1 MTTTMLTRRSLLQ
14 SAAATA
20 ASGMGMPFV
29 NGVYAAGKLSCGFW
43 DHWVPGANEP
53 LGRLCREWAVKEKVD
68 LTVDFITSQGDKL
81 ALTATAE
88 GQARSGHDILQF
100 SDWYVAAQ
108 ADNLEPVDDLVTAL
122 IKEHGNVLLG
132 SEYIGRQQGRWIA
145 VPTGLQTTGLI
156 PCARIDYFKQ
166 FVGFDVTRMYPAGA
180 PPDKT
185 LTEAWTWDGFLTA
198 AQKCAAAGRPF
209 GMPLS
214 TWSDSVN
221 WVSAVFA
228 AQGAQLVDE
237 EGNVTVKSDAVR
249 EVLAWF
255 QKIVPSLPPSVFA
268 WDNAANNKWLISGQG
283 ALIMNPP
290 GAWAVAVRDA
300 PDVAQQ
306 LWTFHSPSGPK
317 GRFDPCNFGF
327 WGLWNFSTNKSAAK
341 SLLAYLSTRA
351 AVEQLVAGSRGV
363 DIPPYEKLRDFKTWA
378 EEQPPKGTL
387 YNYSPREGVTAFLA
401 GYPAPPGIG
410 TQMTT
415 QGTICK
421 MVAVCTQQG
430 KSIEDAVDF
439 AQSELEGFRRS

>member
-1 MTTTMLTRRSLLQ
+1 MATLMLTRRSLLA
-14 SAAATA
+14 SATA
-20 ASGMGMPFV
+20 AASGLSTPFV
-29 NGVYAAGKLSCGFW
+29 HGAYAAGKLSCGFW

-53 LGRLCREWAVKEKVD
+53 LARLCREWADKEKVD

-88 GQARSGHDILQF
+88 GQARSGHDILQL
-100 SDWYVAAQ
+100 SDWYAAAQ

-122 IKEHGNVLLG
+122 IKEHGKVLLG

-145 VPTGLQTTGLI
+145 VPTGLQTTGQI

-166 FVGFDVTRMYPAGA
+166 FVGFDITRMYPVGA
-180 PPDKT
+180 PPDNA
-185 LTEAWTWDGFLTA
+185 LTDAWTWDGFLVA

-237 EGNVTVKSDAVR
+237 EGNVTVKSDGVR

-327 WGLWNFSTNKSAAK
+327 WGIWNFSTNKSAAK
-341 SLLAYLSTRA
+341 SLLAYLSTRS

-387 YNYSPREGVTAFLA
+387 YNYPPREDVAALLA

-430 KSIEDAVDF
+430 KSTEEAVDF

>member
-1 MTTTMLTRRSLLQ
+1 MATLRVTRRSLLK
-14 SAAATA
+14 SAAVATGGLVA
-20 ASGMGMPFV
+20 PFAH
-29 NGVYAAGKLSCGFW
+29 GAYAAGKLSCGFW

-53 LGRLCREWAVKEKVD
+53 LAKLCREWADREKVD

-88 GQARSGHDILQF
+88 GQARSGHDILQM

-108 ADNLEPVDDLVTAL
+108 ADNLEPVDDLVNAL
-122 IKEHGNVLLG
+122 IKEHGKLLLG
-132 SEYIGRQQGRWIA
+132 SEYIGRQKGRWVA
-145 VPTGLQTTGLI
+145 VPTGLQTTGQI
-156 PCARIDYFKQ
+156 PCARIDHLKQ
-166 FVGFDVTRMYPAGA
+166 FVGLDVTRMYPAGA

-185 LTEAWTWDGFLTA
+185 LADAWTWDAFLDA
-198 AQKCAAAGRPF
+198 AQKCSAAGHAF

-228 AQGAQLVDE
+228 AHGAQLVDE

-300 PDVAQQ
+300 PIVAEQ
-306 LWTFHSPSGPK
+306 LWTFHSPRGSK

-327 WGLWNFSTNKSAAK
+327 WSIWNFSTNKSAAK
-341 SLLAYLSTRA
+341 SLIDHLSTRA
-351 AVEQLVAGSRGV
+351 SVEQLVAGSRGV

-378 EEQPPKGTL
+378 EERPPVGTL
-387 YNYSPREGVTAFLA
+387 YNYPPRGDVTALLA
-401 GYPAPPGIG
+401 GYPAPPEMGA
-410 TQMTT
+410 QMMTR
-415 QGTICK
+415 GTICK

-430 KSIEDAVDF
+430 KSIGDALDF
-439 AQSELEGFRRS
+439 AQSELEGFKRS

>member
-1 MTTTMLTRRSLLQ
+1 MAMMMLTRRTVLK
-14 SAAATA
+14 SAALAT
-20 ASGMGMPFV
+20 SGLGTPFV
-29 NGVYAAGKLSCGFW
+29 HDAHAAGKLSCGFW

-53 LGRLCREWAVKEKVD
+53 LAKLCHEWADREKVD

-88 GQARSGHDILQF
+88 AQARSGHDILQM

-108 ADNLEPVDDLVTAL
+108 ATNLEPVDELVASL
-122 IKEHGNVLLG
+122 INEHGKVLLG
-132 SEYIGRQQGRWIA
+132 SEYVGKQKGRWIA
-145 VPTGLQTTGLI
+145 VPTGLQTTGQI
-156 PCARIDYFKQ
+156 PCARIDYLKQ
-166 FVGFDVTRMYPAGA
+166 FAGLDVTRMYPAGA
-180 PPDKT
+180 PPDPA
-185 LTEAWTWDGFLTA
+185 LTGAWTWDGFLAA
-198 AQKCAAAGRPF
+198 AQKCATAGYPF

-228 AQGAQLVDE
+228 AYSAQLVDE
-237 EGNVTVKSDAVR
+237 EGNITVKSDAVR
-249 EVLAWF
+249 EGLAWF

-300 PDVAQQ
+300 PKVAEQ

-327 WGLWNFSTNKSAAK
+327 WGIWNFSTNKSAAK
-341 SLLAYLSTRA
+341 SLITHLSTRSS
-351 AVEQLVAGSRGV
+351 VEKLVAGSRGV
-363 DIPPYEKLRDFKTWA
+363 DIPPFEKLRDFKTW
-378 EEQPPKGTL
+378 EEEKPPAGTL
-387 YNYSPREGVTAFLA
+387 YNYPPRGDVTALLA
-401 GYPAPPGIG
+401 GYPAPAGIG
-410 TQMTT
+410 AQMTT

-421 MVAVCTQQG
+421 MVAKCTQEG
-430 KSIEDAVDF
+430 RSIDEAIDF
-439 AQSELEGFRRS
+439 AESELEGFRRS